1 LLNLRATCNPHS
13 VRRDPVSPSCGAG
26 IGGWR
31 DGRDE
36 KPGRRCS
43 LLAHK
48 RQVRPTIVAV
58 RNVLF
63 HQPQF
68 YDLLS
73 YVASTLTLS
82 FERFP
87 NMLLTCI
94 SRIENWESFRRHSGL
109 LQAALLSV
117 SLFFFYAL

>member
-1 LLNLRATCNPHS
+1 
-13 VRRDPVSPSCGAG
+13 
-26 IGGWR
+26 
-31 DGRDE
+31 
-36 KPGRRCS
+36 
-43 LLAHK
+43 
-48 RQVRPTIVAV
+48 
-58 RNVLF
+58 
-63 HQPQF
+63 
-68 YDLLS
+68 
-73 YVASTLTLS
+73 LTLS